1 MTIEK
6 KKNFIIDVIFFA
18 LIFVTVYIAI
28 KYLFGLLMPFIIGF
42 LVAFLLKPAINFT
55 FLKLHVH
62 KKAAAVALIL
72 LFYGVAGFF
81 LSWSGIRF
89 LTELKDG
96 IIKLPEIYS
105 MNIKPAINE
114 IFDNAKKVTA
124 KLDPMMVQAIQNM
137 AASLSQSVGS
147 LISTF
152 SSKVIG
158 SISSLVSFVPGLF
171 LSIILAVIS
180 SLFFAMDYSKI
191 TGYVTRLFPPQNR
204 NLLFEIKAF
213 ATGIGL
219 KYVKAYTTL
228 MVVTFI
234 ELAVGLSLLSVDR
247 AITIAALIAVIDI
260 LPVLGT
266 GGVVVPWIIV
276 ELIKGNIPFAVGL
289 VVLYLVIIIVRNIL
303 EPKLVGNQIGLHP
316 LVMLMCMYVGLKIFG
331 IIGIFV
337 LPVAVVILNH
347 LHDNDKI
354 HFFKQ

>member
-1 MTIEK
+1 
-6 KKNFIIDVIFFA
+6 
-18 LIFVTVYIAI
+18 
-28 KYLFGLLMPFIIGF
+28 
-42 LVAFLLKPAINFT
+42 
-55 FLKLHVH
+55 
-62 KKAAAVALIL
+62 
-72 LFYGVAGFF
+72 
-81 LSWSGIRF
+81 
-89 LTELKDG
+89 
-96 IIKLPEIYS
+96 
-105 MNIKPAINE
+105 
-114 IFDNAKKVTA
+114 
-124 KLDPMMVQAIQNM
+124 
-137 AASLSQSVGS
+137 
-147 LISTF
+147 
-152 SSKVIG
+152 
-158 SISSLVSFVPGLF
+158 
-171 LSIILAVIS
+171 
-180 SLFFAMDYSKI
+180 
-191 TGYVTRLFPPQNR
+191 
-204 NLLFEIKAF
+204 
-213 ATGIGL
+213 
-219 KYVKAYTTL
+219 